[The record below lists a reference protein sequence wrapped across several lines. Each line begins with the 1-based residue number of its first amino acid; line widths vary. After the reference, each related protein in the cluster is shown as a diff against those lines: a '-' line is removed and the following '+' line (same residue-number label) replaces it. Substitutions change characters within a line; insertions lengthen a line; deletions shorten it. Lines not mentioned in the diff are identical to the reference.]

1 MGIKSQN
8 GEKAEEAEIAD
19 RTQLSQ
25 NVKHQSDEPT
35 KQEEP
40 TQNQKVVGLGFVRTS
55 DKSKELLHIE
65 STWMLVLAEL
75 LIPIH
80 NATSQRKT
88 RQRNVRYD
96 AVSNYLAVSS
106 QNSFR
111 IALNNHA
118 LA

>member
-1 MGIKSQN
+1 MMASFPAALVLDSLSVRPFTRTASMGIKSQN
-8 GEKAEEAEIAD
+8 GEKAEKAEIAD

-55 DKSKELLHIE
+55 DKSKKLVHIE

-75 LIPIH
+75 AHSDP
-80 NATSQRKT
+80 
-88 RQRNVRYD
+88 
-96 AVSNYLAVSS
+96 
-106 QNSFR
+106 
-111 IALNNHA
+111 
-118 LA
+118 